1 MTEHKDL
8 EQKLAA
14 LASLDGLT
22 GLANRRH
29 FDEKLRDEWARA
41 SRDGTVLS
49 LLLMDVDHFKDTT
62 TSTVIRLATNA

>member
-14 LASLDGLT
+14 LARLDGLT

-41 SRDGTVLS
+41 DREGTALS
-49 LLLMDVDHFKDTT
+49 LLLIDVDHFKGYNDQHGHQP
-62 TSTVIRLATNA
+62 ATNA